1 MSRSVRAEGEAQ
13 SVRVTCSTG
22 QAARG
27 CDISNG
33 VSVWLGWVVF
43 PFVSPFLAF
52 RWVTDV

>member
-22 QAARG
+22 QAAWG